1 MEKLKEDVK
10 HLLKETDS
18 SLAQMELIDNL
29 HRLGVRWLFEI
40 EIKQA
45 LYTVSLVNT
54 NIEMKEDL
62 HAVSTRF
69 RLLRQHGYKVSAGTC
84 YLTRQLKSY
93 QYRLL

>member
-1 MEKLKEDVK
+1 MEKLKEGVK
-10 HLLKETDS
+10 HLMKETDS
-18 SLAQMELIDNL
+18 SLAQMELIDKL

-45 LYTVSLVNT
+45 LYTISLDNT

>member
-10 HLLKETDS
+10 HFLKETNS

-29 HRLGVRWLFEI
+29 HCLGVRWLFEI

-45 LYTVSLVNT
+45 LYTISLDNT

-62 HAVSTRF
+62 HAVST
-69 RLLRQHGYKVSAGTC
+69 
-84 YLTRQLKSY
+84 
-93 QYRLL
+93 

>member
-1 MEKLKEDVK
+1 MLKEDVK

-29 HRLGVRWLFEI
+29 HHLGVRWLFEI

-45 LYTVSLVNT
+45 LYTISLDNT

-69 RLLRQHGYKVSAGTC
+69 RLLRQHGHKISAGMYMLS

-93 QYRLL
+93 